1 MRRFSSPSLVV
12 AVAALLNL
20 AAPAFGTSAPASAA
34 PMAAGTCT
42 PARPHT
48 SGTSVETIATAD
60 GTRTYRLHVP
70 PSYSGSAAL
79 PLVFNMHGATSNATE
94 QEFYS
99 AFSAKADAEGF
110 IVVYP
115 QGLTTGAIPYTHFN
129 AWMLSSPEPNDVGFI
144 TTLLDALEAQ
154 LCIDQDRVFSTGM
167 SNGGM
172 MSVRLACSLSG
183 RIAAIAPVTG
193 SYFPPMA
200 LNLNPS
206 EVCGDTTAVPFI
218 GFHGTADATVPF
230 NGGFGGVT
238 GTTNFRLPIDN
249 STPTEDVIADWST
262 HNGCAGARQESQV
275 SAEVRLVQYGACNLG
290 AIVQLYAV
298 DGGGHTWPGAV
309 DVPGLGYTTHQIS
322 ATDLIWAFFAAHPK
336 ASAAPP
342 SVGGVALAPEPGALA
357 ATNTVSSNDGR
368 AALVKRALAVIAV
381 VVGASGW
388 YTQRR
393 ARR

>member
-1 MRRFSSPSLVV
+1 MHRLSSLVRL
-12 AVAALLNL
+12 VAACALLVFATATVGTSVPAR
-20 AAPAFGTSAPASAA
+20 AAPA
-34 PMAAGTCT
+34 AAGTCT
-42 PARPHT
+42 PARPHG

-79 PLVFNMHGATSNATE
+79 PLVFNIHGATSNATE

-99 AFSAKADAEGF
+99 GFSTKADAEGF

-115 QGLTTGAIPYTHFN
+115 QGLTTAAIPYTHFN
-129 AWMLSSPEPNDVGFI
+129 AWMLASPPEPNDLAFV
-144 TTLLDALEAQ
+144 TATLDALEAQ

-193 SYFPPMA
+193 SYYPPMA

-206 EVCGDTTAVPFI
+206 EVCSDTAPVPFI

-249 STPTEDVIADWST
+249 NTPAEDVSADWST
-262 HNGCAGARQESQV
+262 HNGCTGGRQESQV
-275 SAEVRLVQYGACNLG
+275 STEVRLVQYGACGLG

-309 DVPGLGYTTHQIS
+309 DVPSLGYTTHQIS
-322 ATDLIWAFFAAHPK
+322 ATDLIWAFFVAHPK
-336 ASAAPP
+336 AAAPAA
-342 SVGGVALAPEPGALA
+342 VGGIALAPEPRASALVASNSGDDGRGELLRGALA
-357 ATNTVSSNDGR
+357 A
-368 AALVKRALAVIAV
+368 IAV
-381 VVGASGW
+381 VIAASGW
-388 YTQRR
+388 YAQRR

>member
-1 MRRFSSPSLVV
+1 MR
-12 AVAALLNL
+12 
-20 AAPAFGTSAPASAA
+20 
-34 PMAAGTCT
+34 
-42 PARPHT
+42 
-48 SGTSVETIATAD
+48 
-60 GTRTYRLHVP
+60 
-70 PSYSGSAAL
+70 
-79 PLVFNMHGATSNATE
+79 
-94 QEFYS
+94 
-99 AFSAKADAEGF
+99 
-110 IVVYP
+110 
-115 QGLTTGAIPYTHFN
+115 
-129 AWMLSSPEPNDVGFI
+129 LSS
-144 TTLLDALEAQ
+144 
-154 LCIDQDRVFSTGM
+154 
-167 SNGGM
+167 
-172 MSVRLACSLSG
+172 

-249 STPTEDVIADWST
+249 STPAEDVIADWST

-322 ATDLIWAFFAAHPK
+322 ATDLIM
-336 ASAAPP
+336 
-342 SVGGVALAPEPGALA
+342 GVLRGAPEGVCRAAVRRRCRSGAGTRRA
-357 ATNTVSSNDGR
+357 CSHPTPVSSDDGR
-368 AALVKRALAVIAV
+368 AALAKAR
-381 VVGASGW
+381 S
-388 YTQRR
+388 RR
-393 ARR
+393 WRWLSARRRLVHATKSATLARRRHRERAVHAFGVVADGGAADLFDH